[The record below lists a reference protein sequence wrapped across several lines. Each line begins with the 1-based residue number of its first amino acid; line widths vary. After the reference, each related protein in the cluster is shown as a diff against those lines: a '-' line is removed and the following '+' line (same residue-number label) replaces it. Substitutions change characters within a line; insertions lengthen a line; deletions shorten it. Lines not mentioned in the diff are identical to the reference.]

1 MMEKFLFLD
10 DKGDP
15 IPRLAYS
22 ESSWSGTGHYGSI
35 DGFAT
40 VMGFAAIQVDYLGV
54 NEAERNRLLWN
65 IRSIREEYS
74 GAAATREQIVEAVK
88 SNPGRHFPNLGNLFR
103 ALPELDDLK
112 QELRQEMGEEWYL
125 RLIREEPPPA
135 PSPKPM

>member
-40 VMGFAAIQVDYLGV
+40 VMGFAAILVDYLGLDK
-54 NEAERNRLLWN
+54 EEQDRLLQN
-65 IRSIREEYS
+65 IRSVREEYS
-74 GAAATREQIVEAVK
+74 GAVATREQIIEAVK
-88 SNPGRHFPNLGNLFR
+88 ANPGGHFSNLGNLFR

-112 QELRQEMGEEWYL
+112 QELRQEMGEKWYL
-125 RLIREEPPPA
+125 GLIRKEPPPP
-135 PSPKPM
+135 PSPQPM